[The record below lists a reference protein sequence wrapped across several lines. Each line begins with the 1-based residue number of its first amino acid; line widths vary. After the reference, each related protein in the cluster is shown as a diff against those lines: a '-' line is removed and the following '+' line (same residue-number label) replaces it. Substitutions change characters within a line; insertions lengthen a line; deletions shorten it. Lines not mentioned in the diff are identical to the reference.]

1 MSAWWW
7 MHPLAVVAWM
17 GGGAALALVAWAG
30 ARGEQGPA
38 VAAAARVALRALVVP
53 GLVLAWAAGLLRFV
67 EGLQAQH
74 YAQAGWLHAKITV
87 ALLASGATGMLGA
100 TLRRAAQGEGDFA
113 TRFRVLFL
121 GHLLAAAAALWLLVA
136 RPF

>member
-7 MHPLAVVAWM
+7 MHPLAVVAWL

-30 ARGEQGPA
+30 ARGEHGPA

-53 GLVLAWAAGLLRFV
+53 GLLLAWAAGLLRFV
-67 EGLQAQH
+67 DGLQAQH

-87 ALLASGATGMLGA
+87 ALLASGATGVLGA
-100 TLRRAAQGEGDFA
+100 TLRRAAEGGEHA

-121 GHLLAAAAALWLLVA
+121 AHLLAAAAALWLLVA